1 MKTKSEIEVEISCIE
16 NEIVQLSK
24 LKPLLATKEWLE
36 SMNSAIRALKWV
48 IDSELDS
55 VDYEKKNHDYYG
67 RFGGPS

>member
-67 RFGGPS
+67 RFGAPS

>member
-16 NEIVQLSK
+16 NEIAQLSK
-24 LKPLLATKEWLE
+24 LKPAEVTEMWLD

-48 IDSELDS
+48 INTELDS
-55 VDYEKKNHDYYG
+55 INYKKKNHDYYG

>member
-1 MKTKSEIEVEISCIE
+1 MKTKFEIEVEISLIE

-67 RFGGPS
+67 RFGAPS